1 MLPKTF
7 IHLPHIG
14 ERRERLLWRAGITSW
29 YGLLERAEMLP
40 LSQSQRAEL
49 KVSTRRSIEALELK
63 DATYFAHSLPSC
75 EHWRG
80 YNQFKKDA
88 LFLDIETTGLSP
100 STSTITVVGIFDGTH
115 VYQFVHGDD
124 LDGLYDLLDG
134 CKLLLTFNGRRFDVP
149 FMLEK
154 MPDLRVE
161 CMHADLLHLTR
172 RLGIRGGLKSVE
184 VQLGLARPEHVR
196 GLTGYDA
203 VRLWRE
209 HERGVDGAL
218 ETLLEYN
225 AQDIVNLK
233 TIMDVLHELAC
244 LRLMR

>member
-7 IHLPHIG
+7 LHLPHIG
-14 ERRERLLWRAGITSW
+14 QVREKLLWKAGIMSW
-29 YGLLERAEMLP
+29 DALLERAEELP
-40 LSQSQRAEL
+40 LPPSQRAEL
-49 KVSTRRSIEALELK
+49 ELCTMHSMEALKLE
-63 DATYFAHSLPSC
+63 DAAYFAHSLPPG

-80 YNQFKKDA
+80 YNQFKQDA

-100 STSTITVVGIFDGTH
+100 STNCITVVGIFDGNGVH
-115 VYQFVHGDD
+115 QFVKGDS
-124 LDGLYDLLDG
+124 LDGLYELLEG

-149 FMLEK
+149 FLLAHVPGLEL
-154 MPDLRVE
+154 D
-161 CMHADLLHLTR
+161 CMHTDLLYLTQ

-184 VQLGLARPEHVR
+184 VQLGISRPEQVQ

-225 AQDIVNLK
+225 AQDIINLQ
-233 TIMDVLHELAC
+233 TIMDVLHERAC
-244 LRLMR
+244 KGLMR